1 MQVHFLEAMVSAEYN
16 TKTLGDVTTLTF
28 NGEEAVMTWLGY
40 RLEPDDSLVDFMKGK
55 TLISDQDITGQSG
68 PGPWPNG
75 ISGQEDPLDCMGILV
90 HKANT
95 SHLYGLDILYCNSK
109 SYYICELGKNE
120 STYSCVLNDS
130 PGYYS

>member
-1 MQVHFLEAMVSAEYN
+1 MHFLEAMVSAEYN
-16 TKTLGDVTTLTF
+16 TKTQGDVTTLTI

-40 RLEPDDSLVDFMKGK
+40 RLEPDDQLVDFMKGK

-90 HKANT
+90 HMTNT
-95 SHLYGLDILYCNSK
+95 SQIYGLDILYCNHK
-109 SYYICELGKNE
+109 SYYICELGKI
-120 STYSCVLNDS
+120 
-130 PGYYS
+130 